1 MPRSATRGRRGVAAI
16 PAFALY
22 GDAGPGEV
30 DVLHV
35 ESLQSRSRLYRWEI
49 DAHVHQGL
57 SQVLWLDAGAAT
69 VELDGRRQPC
79 DGPAA
84 ILIPPGVVHAFRFAP
99 ESVGHVLTL
108 SARALVEGETLATA
122 QALGLSLE
130 AATILHFSID
140 EGRRLGSLFSQLAD
154 EFLAL
159 GAQGSPVLV
168 WLARALV
175 WRLGQAHVR
184 QVRAEGV
191 VAKGQQALFTRF
203 LTLIESHYTEHWPV
217 SRYASRLGLSTER
230 LNRLVRSEAGRSALD
245 LVHERVAREACR
257 RLMYVAAPISRVAFE
272 LGFEDPAY
280 FCRFFK
286 RRVGASPR
294 EFRRRPT

>member
-1 MPRSATRGRRGVAAI
+1 MPTAPSRERRGASGI

-22 GDAGPGEV
+22 GESGPGDV
-30 DVLHV
+30 DVLHI

-49 DAHVHQGL
+49 DAHMHQGL
-57 SQVLWLDAGAAT
+57 SQVLWLETGAAT
-69 VELDGRRQPC
+69 VELDGQQQGC

-84 ILIPPGVVHAFRFAP
+84 IVIPPGVVHAFRFAP

-108 SARALVEGETLATA
+108 STRALIEGESQATA
-122 QALGLSLE
+122 QALGTSMAE
-130 AATILHFSID
+130 AKILHFSVGD
-140 EGRRLGSLFSQLAD
+140 GRRLGALFSQLAD
-154 EFLAL
+154 EFAAL
-159 GAQGSPVLV
+159 GARGSPVPV
-168 WLARALV
+168 WLARALI
-175 WRLGQAHVR
+175 WRLAQAHVR
-184 QVRAEGV
+184 QTRAQGIG
-191 VAKGQQALFTRF
+191 AGGQQALFTR
-203 LTLIESHYTEHWPV
+203 LLALIESHYTEHWPV
-217 SRYASRLGLSTER
+217 SRYAGRLGLSSER
-230 LNRLVRSEAGRSALD
+230 LNRLVRSETGRGALD

-257 RLMYVAAPISRVAFE
+257 RLMYVAAPISRVAFD